1 MVMNNHSYEDQ
12 SRRLLGEAQSELN
25 EIDAEIKDLQDRR
38 VILAREVNAYET
50 SLQGYLRRIGRQ
62 EGTESNWKSI
72 LANCDIHRDRIEAIA
87 KHSGGKIR
95 VGQVT
100 DILYS
105 NGFIKAKKRSTA
117 YSMIQGYLADMTDDG
132 VFKKVAP
139 GEYRLVGA
147 QQSLP
152 GVSQR

>member
-12 SRRLLGEAQSELN
+12 TRRLLAEAQSELN
-25 EIDAEIKDLQDRR
+25 TLDEEIADLQEKK
-38 VILAREVNAYET
+38 VTLAREVNAYET
-50 SLQGYLRRIGRQ
+50 ALQGYLRRIGRQ

-87 KHSGGKIR
+87 KHSGGTIR
-95 VGQVT
+95 VSQVT

-117 YSMIQGYLADMTDDG
+117 YSMIQGYLAEMTEDG
-132 VFKKVAP
+132 VFKKIAL
-139 GEYRLVGA
+139 GQYRLVSG
-147 QQSLP
+147 QRSLP
-152 GVSQR
+152 GVNSP

>member
-12 SRRLLGEAQSELN
+12 ARRLLGEAQSELN

-95 VGQVT
+95 VSQVT

>member
-12 SRRLLGEAQSELN
+12 TRRLLTEAQSELN
-25 EIDAEIKDLQDRR
+25 TLDEEIADLQNKR
-38 VILAREVNAYET
+38 VGVAREVDAYET
-50 SLQGYLRRIGRQ
+50 ALQGYLRRIGKQ
-62 EGTESNWKSI
+62 EGAENWKSI
-72 LANCDIHRDRIEAIA
+72 LAVYDIHRDRIEAIA

-95 VGQVT
+95 VSQVT
-100 DILYS
+100 DILLS

-117 YSMIQGYLADMTDDG
+117 YSMIQGYLADMTYAG
-132 VFKKVAP
+132 VFEKVAP

-152 GVSQR
+152 GVSQT